1 MRSEAK
7 GETGQREVVMARV
20 GMLAARLLKNNARCH
35 GSYLISHVCT
45 LVSILVSSSF
55 FFFRGGGGRGRGCV
69 EDAGL
74 GGGLSMFL
82 FLLLGV
88 GDGHFCTLFKNLLVV
103 MFMKGLKPLPPC
115 GKE

>member
-1 MRSEAK
+1 
-7 GETGQREVVMARV
+7 MARV

-45 LVSILVSSSF
+45 LISILVSSF
-55 FFFRGGGGRGRGCV
+55 FFLPGGGEEGSGCV
-69 EDAGL
+69 EDAVL
-74 GGGLSMFL
+74 GGELSMFW

-103 MFMKGLKPLPPC
+103 MFMKGLKPLLPC